1 MAKKIDKDS
10 GLLYEVKRPAEN
22 KTYSINFKNIIP
34 SGETI
39 TSVDSVV
46 ATAVGLV
53 AETSALAVGTTGFTG
68 TTVNAK
74 LSAGT
79 DGENYEVAITVT
91 DTSGDVHADDV
102 MIKVRKAGN
111 V

>member
-1 MAKKIDKDS
+1 MAKKIDKTS
-10 GLLYEVKRPAEN
+10 GLLFEVKRPTEN

-34 SGETI
+34 SGQTI
-39 TSVDSVV
+39 SSVDSVV
-46 ATAVGLV
+46 ATATGLV
-53 AETSALAVGTTGFTG
+53 TETLALAVGTTSFTS

-79 DGENYEVAITVT
+79 DGENYEVAVTVT
-91 DTSGDVHADDV
+91 DTNGDIHADDV
-102 MIKVRKAGN
+102 MIKVRKAGS

>member
-1 MAKKIDKDS
+1 MAKKIDKNS
-10 GLLYEVKRPAEN
+10 GLLYEVKRPAES

-34 SGETI
+34 AGQTI
-39 TSVDSVV
+39 ASVGSVV
-46 ATAVGLV
+46 ATASGLV
-53 AETSALAVGTTGFTG
+53 TEAAALAVGTVGSSG
-68 TTVNAK
+68 TTVNVK

-79 DGENYEVAITVT
+79 DGEDYEIAITVT
-91 DTSGDVHADDV
+91 DTAGDIHADDV